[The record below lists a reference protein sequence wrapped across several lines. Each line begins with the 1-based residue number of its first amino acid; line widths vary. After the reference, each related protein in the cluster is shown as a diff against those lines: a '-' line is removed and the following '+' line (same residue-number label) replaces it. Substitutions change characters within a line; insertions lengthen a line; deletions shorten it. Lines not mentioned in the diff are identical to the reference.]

1 MWMWMWNSL
10 RRKTEFNLKFE
21 VVNVSLDFGITV
33 ATPLLVQ
40 DKWIVKVLFVPM
52 GEGREM

>member
-1 MWMWMWNSL
+1 MDV
-10 RRKTEFNLKFE
+10 EFPETKNRIQFE
-21 VVNVSLDFGITV
+21 VVNVSLDFGIIV